1 MSSIID
7 SGEAKPKLFTGK
19 RKTEFNIYDNKDPS
33 LLETDDL
40 RKETDENLPRP
51 DNVRSGITSQLGIK

>member
-1 MSSIID
+1 MSSNMD

-19 RKTEFNIYDNKDPS
+19 RKTEFDIYDKKDPS

-40 RKETDENLPRP
+40 RKETAENLLRP
-51 DNVRSGITSQLGIK
+51 DNVRRGMASQLGM